1 MAWQLMDTSGGWA
14 GLFARWPSLPGLLR
28 IRYTTSHPS
37 DIDDDLVAA
46 HRAVPQLMPFL
57 HLPVQSGSDAILRGM
72 NRRYTADDYCRITGR
87 LRDTRPDLALSRT
100 SSWASW
106 RDRRGFRRHTSPD
119 PRDRVRSGL
128 LVQV

>member
-1 MAWQLMDTSGGWA
+1 MDTSGGWA
-14 GLFARWPSLPGLLR
+14 GLFARWPTPPGLLR

-87 LRDTRPDLALSRT
+87 LRDTRPDLALSGLH
-100 SSWASW
+100 
-106 RDRRGFRRHTSPD
+106 RGLPGETDEDFAATLHLIREIGFSQAFF
-119 PRDRVRSGL
+119 
-128 LVQV
+128 VQV